1 MAANVGRLAVYKRDG
16 RLERHTLAHRQGH
29 DTQGGIAKHGRDEA
43 RLGDQLQVATGLPGE
58 RRRIMA

>member
-1 MAANVGRLAVYKRDG
+1 MAALRSTNETVGWSGTRWR
-16 RLERHTLAHRQGH
+16 HRQGH

-43 RLGDQLQVATGLPGE
+43 RLGDQLQVAIGLPGE